1 MRIWDIPVERLCRNH
16 LLAEH
21 RELHAIWSILLN
33 GKKGYSR
40 HPEVL
45 RWRGK
50 LGALWLRHEEEKE
63 EMLRRGFEHNS
74 PLCIADVPAELV
86 GEGSPRCLE
95 TPVEHLNRLRD
106 KGCACDTGTTLI

>member
-1 MRIWDIPVERLCRNH
+1 MRIWDIPIENLCRKH

-21 RELHAIWSILLN
+21 RELHAIWIIIAH

-50 LGALWLRHEEEKE
+50 LEALWLRHESQKR
-63 EMLRRGFEHNS
+63 EMLRRGYAHRS
-74 PLCIADVPAELV
+74 PLAL
-86 GEGSPRCLE
+86 R
-95 TPVEHLNRLRD
+95 PVARMHSGKVQVTLIESIEVQRRKLRD
-106 KGCACDTGTTLI
+106 KACECVCW